1 MRCISMGG
9 VFLIERDQNVWAEGK
24 DLITVRAK
32 QSDNKAIR
40 LLADTVTLI
49 CHYIFGKYH
58 KVS

>member
-1 MRCISMGG
+1 MGG

-40 LLADTVTLI
+40 LLADTFTLI